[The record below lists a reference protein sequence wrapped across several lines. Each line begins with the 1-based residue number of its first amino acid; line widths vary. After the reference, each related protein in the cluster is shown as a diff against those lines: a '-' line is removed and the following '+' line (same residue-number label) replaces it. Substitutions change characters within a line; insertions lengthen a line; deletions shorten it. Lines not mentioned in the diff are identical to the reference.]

1 VTADLLVS
9 AGKIAG
15 SVTLLAAVLFG
26 VSRMARL
33 IKVDAEVQRKLIHIS
48 LGLYCLTFP
57 YVFTAAWEV
66 IETCALAVGL
76 FMLARGTMRK
86 SLGGGLHAVER
97 TSYGEILFAVSV
109 ALLFWLKDGHFIST
123 TMHHKPP
130 PGQILYILPI
140 LTLTLC
146 DALSALV
153 GSRYGR
159 RVFHIEEGK
168 KSIEGVVVFAVTAWL
183 FSLIAFLLL
192 TDIGRGEAVMLSFIT
207 AVFGALL
214 EAASWR
220 GLDNLFIPLGL
231 YFLLSNLIYAGAGGL
246 VALASVFLLLLIA
259 LLYVARRRSRQDRH
273 FLAAGST
280 LFFCIAIFAEPPS
293 VVMPGIAVA
302 TYFAA
307 MQIRKPKRPPFDALN
322 LLIVIM
328 AVALFY
334 FVVSNLA
341 RIDTIF
347 GFNLSFAG
355 LAAGIA
361 ARFAKNAWRVA
372 IAVLIAW
379 AAMSIRTYWAE
390 DQSQASLI
398 FTLAGLGGIVLLAIA
413 GWILRRRDYD
423 RPWMVLGGLSM
434 AIGLV
439 SLPLS
444 PP

>member
-1 VTADLLVS
+1 MNDALIS
-9 AGKIAG
+9 ASKIAG
-15 SVTLLAAVLFG
+15 SVILLAAVLFG
-26 VSRMARL
+26 VSRLAKL

-57 YVFTAAWEV
+57 FVFHAAWEV
-66 IETCALAVGL
+66 VATCALAVGL
-76 FMLARGTMRK
+76 FMLARGSMRK

-97 TSYGEILFAVSV
+97 TSYGELLFAVSV

-123 TMHHKPP
+123 TMHHKTP

-140 LTLTLC
+140 LILTLC
-146 DALSALV
+146 DAASALI

-159 RVFHIEEGK
+159 RVFQIEEGK
-168 KSIEGVVVFAVTAWL
+168 KSVEGVVVFAVTAWL
-183 FSLIAFLLL
+183 LSLIAFLLL
-192 TDIGRGEAVMLSFIT
+192 TDIGRGEAVLLAFIT

-246 VALASVFLLLLIA
+246 AALAGVFLLLLIA

-273 FLAAGST
+273 FLAVGST

-307 MQIRKPKRPPFDALN
+307 MQIRKPERPPFDALN

-328 AVALFY
+328 AVALLY

-341 RIDTIF
+341 RMDTIC

-361 ARFAKNAWRVA
+361 ARVAKSAWRVA
-372 IAVLIAW
+372 VAALIAW
-379 AAMSIRTYWAE
+379 GAMSIRTYWAE
-390 DQSQASLI
+390 GQSQPALF
-398 FTLAGLGGIVLLAIA
+398 FTVVGLGAIILLAVV
-413 GWILRRRDYD
+413 GWMLRRNDHD
-423 RPWMVLGGLSM
+423 RPWMILGGVSM
-434 AIGLV
+434 MMGVA

>member
-1 VTADLLVS
+1 
-9 AGKIAG
+9 
-15 SVTLLAAVLFG
+15 
-26 VSRMARL
+26 
-33 IKVDAEVQRKLIHIS
+33 
-48 LGLYCLTFP
+48 
-57 YVFTAAWEV
+57 
-66 IETCALAVGL
+66 
-76 FMLARGTMRK
+76 
-86 SLGGGLHAVER
+86 
-97 TSYGEILFAVSV
+97 
-109 ALLFWLKDGHFIST
+109 
-123 TMHHKPP
+123 
-130 PGQILYILPI
+130 
-140 LTLTLC
+140 
-146 DALSALV
+146 
-153 GSRYGR
+153 
-159 RVFHIEEGK
+159 
-168 KSIEGVVVFAVTAWL
+168 
-183 FSLIAFLLL
+183 
-192 TDIGRGEAVMLSFIT
+192 
-207 AVFGALL
+207 
-214 EAASWR
+214 
-220 GLDNLFIPLGL
+220 
-231 YFLLSNLIYAGAGGL
+231 
-246 VALASVFLLLLIA
+246 
-259 LLYVARRRSRQDRH
+259 
-273 FLAAGST
+273 
-280 LFFCIAIFAEPPS
+280 
-293 VVMPGIAVA
+293 
-302 TYFAA
+302 
-307 MQIRKPKRPPFDALN
+307 
-322 LLIVIM
+322 M